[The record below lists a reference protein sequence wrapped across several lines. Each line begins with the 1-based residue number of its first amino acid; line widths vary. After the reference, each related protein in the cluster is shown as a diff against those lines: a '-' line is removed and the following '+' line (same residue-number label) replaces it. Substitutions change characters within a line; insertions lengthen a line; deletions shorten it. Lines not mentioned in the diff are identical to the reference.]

1 MSPRG
6 VMLKTWVLVQLRQSA
21 PTQKPNIVKAAE
33 SRQGFAET
41 IVWRETTCCWLFNCS
56 HVNFIYACDNSFPV
70 FFVAARLYLAWN
82 RQTKEHIK
90 AIKNYESQLCAHYL
104 RLHSSTFM
112 CVTNV
117 VWQDVYCRAHKCNEM
132 KSKVQWVTVRIQQRR
147 HQWIFPFIDFRHV
160 GWCFDVKIHIESL
173 LLH

>member
-1 MSPRG
+1 MDRCPLWIDVALPTRG
-6 VMLKTWVLVQLRQSA
+6 VMLKTWVLVQLRQR
-21 PTQKPNIVKAAE
+21 PHAE
-33 SRQGFAET
+33 AQYCQGCR
-41 IVWRETTCCWLFNCS
+41 I
-56 HVNFIYACDNSFPV
+56 
-70 FFVAARLYLAWN
+70 AARLCRDHCLTGNNMLLVVQLFTCEFHICLWQLFPSVFRCCHTLFGLN

-132 KSKVQWVTVRIQQRR
+132 ESKVHWVTVRI
-147 HQWIFPFIDFRHV
+147 
-160 GWCFDVKIHIESL
+160 
-173 LLH
+173 